1 MSFKNEKEKRIQTN
15 KIKTLRTILTI
26 VFSFWYL
33 KGFQCKVTD
42 YKCGN
47 GQCISKHKRCNGIHG
62 DCLDDSDEDG
72 CICRTGYFT
81 CTNHQCIHH
90 TQLCDRKRD
99 CPDGEDEHHCG
110 KKLAIT
116 MKTEVESQNREHWIG
131 CLFYG

>member
-72 CICRTGYFT
+72 CICRNWLLYLYQSPM
-81 CTNHQCIHH
+81 HSSYAA
-90 TQLCDRKRD
+90 L
-99 CPDGEDEHHCG
+99 
-110 KKLAIT
+110 
-116 MKTEVESQNREHWIG
+116 W
-131 CLFYG
+131 